1 MQGKGAGDHGRISR
15 GKDPGTEKTG
25 QVALSHAESHR
36 LLAVW
41 GAVEISELRKQ
52 WYPYAASGYRDYEPP
67 RDPEARQE
75 REIRRG
81 ERDWHEIHRTGWV
94 VLGLKRWQRDALVR
108 HYRDGAPIGGRAR
121 RAALDAFGRRW
132 VIWSEAVDGPI
143 NSL

>member
-1 MQGKGAGDHGRISR
+1 MQGKGAGDNGRISW

-25 QVALSHAESHR
+25 QVALSHAEIHR
-36 LLAVW
+36 LLDSW
-41 GAVEISELRKQ
+41 GAVEALSYRPLG
-52 WYPYAASGYRDYEPP
+52 YPSASVYSRLYEAP
-67 RDPEARQE
+67 RDPETRQE
-75 REIRRG
+75 REIRRV

-108 HYRDGAPIGGRAR
+108 HYRDGEPIGWRAR

-132 VIWSEAVDGPI
+132 VSWAEAVDGPI